1 MLWAEVEARLVWSEN
16 RRRPECLGPQAS
28 EVARGRNTGG
38 PETSDDGEKQTIMG
52 DILEVEPKECADGVG
67 GLVRERRTE
76 HNA

>member
-1 MLWAEVEARLVWSEN
+1 M
-16 RRRPECLGPQAS
+16 
-28 EVARGRNTGG
+28 ARGRNTGG

-67 GLVRERRTE
+67 GLVRDRRTE